1 MEPDCP
7 QLHTCKHLDFRTVWF
22 DLLGECRGSLRRTT
36 ILPRGKHSIFI
47 TAQPEPSA
55 CILCRLQPSLPP
67 LTKSCGQVRRPT
79 RPADGDGV
87 SSGKASKL
95 SAALYAAACTE
106 RSLPARTPSYAVAS
120 PHRRAA
126 RASRRSRRRGE
137 DVLPGIISQESRVR
151 GRAVVPAGAKYSW
164 RT

>member
-7 QLHTCKHLDFRTVWF
+7 QLHTCTSGLDFRTVWF

-36 ILPRGKHSIFI
+36 ILPRGQHSIFI

-55 CILCRLQPSLPP
+55 CILCRLQPSHRLRNRAGKFADRRDQRTQTACPP
-67 LTKSCGQVRRPT
+67 VKP
-79 RPADGDGV
+79 P
-87 SSGKASKL
+87 KL

-120 PHRRAA
+120 PRRRAA